1 MRKAIL
7 SILLLFPL
15 IIIAQKKYTISG
27 YAEDKLSG
35 ERLIG
40 ANVLVDQSRGTAS
53 NKYGFY
59 SLTLSAG
66 NYSLTCRYIG
76 YKSTAK
82 EINLSS
88 DTVINIS
95 LLPGLEIEEVKV
107 TANTTVGTNTASS
120 LNYFNPDMEEINKIP
135 VILGEQDLLKA
146 IQFLPGIKGGAE
158 NTTSYNV
165 RGGSTDQNLILLD
178 GVPVYN
184 ANHLF
189 GFFSV
194 FNSDAIKNVFLYKG
208 GIPARYGGRLS
219 SVLDINMKE
228 GNMQQQHGVFSISPI
243 SARMTY
249 ETPLVKDKAA
259 CIVSFRRTMLDIP
272 MLLYQKLIDLE
283 NTAGFTFYDF
293 NAKTNWLINPKNRIY
308 LSVYSGRD
316 KQFSNDNQKGINNE
330 YYYRWGNITSVLR
343 WNHKLSPKLFFNTSA
358 YYSQYNLTNLVLS
371 ETEEHYAKYR
381 AKSSL
386 NDLSITTD
394 MDWFLSPTYTVRMG
408 GKATVMNFAP
418 NIVQTIDD
426 DFETNR
432 NYEEKNTAR
441 NLELFGENELTIKKI
456 RVNIGLRAAL
466 YDTGKKNYVSIEPRL
481 TLKYN
486 TDNGFSGNMAFTK
499 MSQFIHLLSNSSLG
513 LPTDL
518 WVGSTDLVAPQKS
531 WQLSTGFEKRY
542 LNYSIGV
549 EAYYKEMQD
558 VIRFAEGA
566 VFLSLQN
573 KNWVENINIGQGKA
587 YGAEFMVKKEK
598 GLLTGM
604 LSYTLAWSKRQFD
617 QINGGEWFPFKYD
630 RRHDI
635 SVLGEYQIFKSE
647 WQEKSF
653 TFGFTLQ
660 SGNKLSI
667 PDVEY
672 QGLPFPGMED
682 YMGGIPRWTEG
693 RQTYDNPNNLKM
705 PLFHHLDLGYNTK
718 RIKNNGKTH
727 TWTFS
732 IYNIY
737 NRMNPWYYYK
747 DTSGK
752 VKRVSIFPII
762 PSIAY
767 KYTF

>member
-1 MRKAIL
+1 MRKALL

-15 IIIAQKKYTISG
+15 LGIAQKKYTISG

-40 ANVLVDQSRGTAS
+40 ANVLVAKTLGTAS

-59 SLTLSAG
+59 SLTLPAG
-66 NYSLTCRYIG
+66 NYDLTCRYIG
-76 YKSTAK
+76 YKPAIKGIS
-82 EINLSS
+82 LLS

-107 TANTTVGTNTASS
+107 TANTTVGSNTVSS
-120 LNYFNPDMEEINKIP
+120 LNYFNPDMEEINKVP

-158 NTTSYNV
+158 NTAGYNV
-165 RGGSTDQNLILLD
+165 RGGSADQNLILLD

-184 ANHLF
+184 VNHLF
-189 GFFSV
+189 GFLSV
-194 FNSDAIKNVFLYKG
+194 FNSDAIKNVSLYKG
-208 GIPARYGGRLS
+208 GIPARYGGRLA

-228 GNMQQQHGVFSISPI
+228 GNMQQQHGILSVSPI

-249 ETPLVKDKAA
+249 EAPIVKDKAA
-259 CIVSFRRTMLDIP
+259 YIVSFRRTMLDLP
-272 MLLYQKLIDLE
+272 MLLYQKLIGLE
-283 NTAGFTFYDF
+283 NTAGLNFYDL
-293 NAKTNWLINPKNRIY
+293 NAKANWLINPKNRIY
-308 LSVYSGRD
+308 LSIYSGRD
-316 KQFSNDNQKGINNE
+316 KLFSKDNQDDIDNE
-330 YYYRWGNITSVLR
+330 YNYKWGNITSVFR
-343 WNHKLSPKLFFNTSA
+343 WNYKLSPKLFFNTAA
-358 YYSQYNLTNLVLS
+358 YYSEYNLTNLIKSKS
-371 ETEEHYAKYR
+371 EERYAKYE
-381 AKSSL
+381 ANSSL
-386 NDLSITTD
+386 SDLSLTTD
-394 MDWFLSPTYTVRMG
+394 MDWFLSLAYLLKMG

-418 NIVQTIDD
+418 NITQTIQD

-432 NYEEKNTAR
+432 NQEEKNTAR
-441 NLELFGENELTIKKI
+441 NIEVYAENELTIKKI
-456 RVNIGLRAAL
+456 RANIGLRAAL
-466 YDTGKKNYVSIEPRL
+466 YGTGKKNYVSIEPRL
-481 TLKYN
+481 ALKYN
-486 TDNGFSGNMAFTK
+486 ADNGFSGNAAFTK

-518 WVGSTDLVAPQKS
+518 WVGSTDVVAPQKS
-531 WQLSTGFEKRY
+531 WQLSAGFEKRY

-566 VFLSLQN
+566 VFLSSQN
-573 KNWVENINIGQGKA
+573 KNWVENIDVGQGKA

-617 QINGGEWFPFKYD
+617 QINEGEWFPFKYD
-630 RRHDI
+630 RRHDV
-635 SVLGEYQIFKSE
+635 SVLGEYQIYKSE

-653 TFGFTLQ
+653 SLGFTLQ
-660 SGNKLSI
+660 SGNNLSI

-672 QGLPFPGMED
+672 QGLPFPGMEN
-682 YMGGIPRWTEG
+682 YLGGIPRWTEV
-693 RQTYDNPNNLKM
+693 RQTYDNPNNFRM

-732 IYNIY
+732 IYNAY

-752 VKRVSIFPII
+752 VKQVSIFPII
-762 PSIAY
+762 PSVGY